1 MDTQHAINNNAV
13 SVPQSRAHV
22 PSPSHPSLAV
32 PDKKFMSTF
41 RPSHPRVWAVGQ
53 TQLEEEEAGLVRDSE
68 ITSLQF
74 ANRHFPRVQGKYRVV
89 DPTFQGS
96 VLLAE
101 QSSKYNLQSLQI
113 YTMEISVLSSS
124 VTISETC

>member
-1 MDTQHAINNNAV
+1 MNNNAV
-13 SVPQSRAHV
+13 SIPQSRAHV

-53 TQLEEEEAGLVRDSE
+53 TQLEEEAGLVRDSG

-101 QSSKYNLQSLQI
+101 QSSKCNPQSLQI